1 MKQENVAEKKR
12 IENRRYSIAEIK
24 GNKVA
29 GNRKLHILFLRR
41 YRNQE

>member
-1 MKQENVAEKKR
+1 VGENKKR
-12 IENRRYSIAEIK
+12 VESGRYSIAEVK

-29 GNRKLHILFLRR
+29 GNRKLHISFLRR